1 MAKASNPGSDYV
13 KKSTVYGVALICLAI
28 GFFVG
33 VIFSI
38 YRSGP
43 TIPQQA
49 SVPPVQADPTAG
61 RSQELDALIRETSQ
75 NPNNVSAWTDLGNL
89 YFDTNQFDK
98 AIWAYQ
104 KSLELQP
111 NNPNVITDMG
121 VMYRRK
127 GQPEEAVKAFDR
139 AISIDPKHEVSR
151 FNKGIVLL
159 HDLKKPQEAI
169 RAWEEL
175 LKVNPFAM
183 APGGKSVD
191 ELLTIYKKSIK
202 QQQKTSE

>member
-1 MAKASNPGSDYV
+1 MTKTSNPGSDYV
-13 KKSTVYGVALICLAI
+13 KKSTMFGVALICLAI
-28 GFFVG
+28 GFFTG

-49 SVPPVQADPTAG
+49 SAPPVQADPTG

-75 NPNNVSAWTDLGNL
+75 NPENVAAWTDLGNL
-89 YFDTNQFDK
+89 YFDINQFDK

-111 NNPNVITDMG
+111 DNPNVMTDMG
-121 VMYRRK
+121 VMYRRN
-127 GQPEEAVKAFDR
+127 GQPEEAVKAFDK

-169 RAWEEL
+169 RTWEAL

-202 QQQKTSE
+202 QQKQVPE